1 MLQSATS
8 NSLVVS
14 FSRYIWGAYSS
25 LLYTRAGDT
34 AANKVFT
41 FNLKGDPVTPY
52 FKDTAFDLKG

>member
-1 MLQSATS
+1 M
-8 NSLVVS
+8 
-14 FSRYIWGAYSS
+14 S

-34 AANKVFT
+34 AANEVFT